1 MCESSLK
8 LELNFVIV
16 VNVEPFLEY
25 MNLPLNVILKFTVVE
40 TFHECVNHP
49 SI

>member
-1 MCESSLK
+1 MCESSLI

-25 MNLPLNVILKFTVVE
+25 MNLSLNVILKFTVVE

-49 SI
+49 SF